1 MNVFKSRHLPNII
14 TVLLLLGMG
23 YYLRAD
29 IGRLWRQ
36 FFNQS
41 FPCQKTITYSI
52 SSVDSRFNLSK
63 DQVLEYVQKAEKI
76 WEDPAGKELF
86 KYSPDGDLKISLI
99 YDDRQKTQDVLKTLG
114 IKLNND
120 QATFNALKL
129 KHEQLLA
136 AYRQDKARIDALVS
150 AYNANGKSYQD
161 DVAYWNSRGGAP
173 KNEYDALEKRRLALN
188 NEHAVV
194 NNAQTAF
201 NASVEVLNSTAS
213 ALNRLINS
221 LNLQVDKYN
230 AVGASNGDQ
239 YSEGIYSSDARG
251 VKIDI
256 YQFKDTEELV
266 QLLAHEL
273 GHALGLDHLQNPE
286 AIMYYLNEGV
296 NEKITT
302 DDLSALKTVCKIK

>member
-1 MNVFKSRHLPNII
+1 MNIFKAKNLPNII
-14 TVLLLLGMG
+14 TVLLLAGMV

-41 FPCQKTITYSI
+41 FPCQTAIAYSVGSI
-52 SSVDSRFNLSK
+52 DSRFNLSK

-76 WEDPAGKELF
+76 WEDPVSKELF
-86 KYSPDGDLKISLI
+86 KYSPDGDLKINLI
-99 YDDRQKTQDVLKTLG
+99 YDDRQKAADVLKTLG

-120 QATFNALKL
+120 QATFNALKA
-129 KHEQLLA
+129 KYEQLLA
-136 AYRQDKARIDALVS
+136 AYRRDKARIDALVS

-188 NEHAVV
+188 NELAAI
-194 NNAQTAF
+194 NGAQTAF
-201 NASVEVLNSTAS
+201 NASVEVLNSTAA

-239 YSEGIYSSDARG
+239 YSEGIYSSDVRG
-251 VKIDI
+251 TKIDI
-256 YQFKDTEELV
+256 YQFKDTDELV
-266 QLLAHEL
+266 QLLVHEL
-273 GHALGLDHLQNPE
+273 GHALGLDHLQNPK

-296 NEKITT
+296 NEKITN
-302 DDLSALKTVCKIK
+302 DDLAALKTVCKIK